1 MTTSLHTAG
10 VEHHA
15 DGLSHGLRR
24 QVVAEEHTHDS
35 VGSVSLGDLSP
46 NAAVARTVLHSLSL
60 YGNQIGNVPH
70 LVDVSNTLSE
80 VELSILSGVDSLD
93 LDEALV
99 AVLSNLGSRM
109 NAMLNG
115 PPSVA
120 ENRSLHMQSRR
131 SIRHDNYNARKTL
144 PLPIT
149 HSKRIVQTERRRLH
163 LGTLPTSTNTQ
174 K

>member
-60 YGNQIGNVPH
+60 YTVRT
-70 LVDVSNTLSE
+70 VST
-80 VELSILSGVDSLD
+80 
-93 LDEALV
+93 
-99 AVLSNLGSRM
+99 
-109 NAMLNG
+109 
-115 PPSVA
+115 
-120 ENRSLHMQSRR
+120 
-131 SIRHDNYNARKTL
+131 
-144 PLPIT
+144 
-149 HSKRIVQTERRRLH
+149 
-163 LGTLPTSTNTQ
+163 
-174 K
+174 

>member
-60 YGNQIGNVPH
+60 YGNQIGNVSH

-80 VELSILSGVDSLD
+80 VKLSILSGVDSLN

-99 AVLSNLGSRM
+99 AVLSNLGSKCIRCP
-109 NAMLNG
+109 NAIIYL
-115 PPSVA
+115 
-120 ENRSLHMQSRR
+120 L
-131 SIRHDNYNARKTL
+131 
-144 PLPIT
+144 
-149 HSKRIVQTERRRLH
+149 
-163 LGTLPTSTNTQ
+163 
-174 K
+174 